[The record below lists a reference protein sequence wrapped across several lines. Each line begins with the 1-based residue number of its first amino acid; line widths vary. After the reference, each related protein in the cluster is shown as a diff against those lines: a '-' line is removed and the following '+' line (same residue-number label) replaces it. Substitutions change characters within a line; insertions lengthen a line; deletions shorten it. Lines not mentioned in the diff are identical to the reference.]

1 MANET
6 LEQLGNALE
15 AAQQKIGAVAEEV
28 SEQAYNELVA
38 IRREKLRGLQEAG
51 NDPFELTS
59 YPQADFAAEVKES
72 FVDVPEGEQGRS
84 VCMAGRMMSKRVMGK
99 ASFADLR
106 DTTGNIQLYVRR
118 DDVGVEEYQ
127 EQEPAASAR
136 KIPRPEGPR
145 GAVPPALCGPDRQP
159 GGAQDV

>member
-51 NDPFELTS
+51 NDPLS
-59 YPQADFAAEVKES
+59 
-72 FVDVPEGEQGRS
+72 
-84 VCMAGRMMSKRVMGK
+84 
-99 ASFADLR
+99 
-106 DTTGNIQLYVRR
+106 
-118 DDVGVEEYQ
+118 
-127 EQEPAASAR
+127 
-136 KIPRPEGPR
+136 
-145 GAVPPALCGPDRQP
+145 
-159 GGAQDV
+159 

>member
-84 VCMAGRMMSKRVMGK
+84 VCMAGHHG
-99 ASFADLR
+99 
-106 DTTGNIQLYVRR
+106 QH
-118 DDVGVEEYQ
+118 
-127 EQEPAASAR
+127 
-136 KIPRPEGPR
+136 
-145 GAVPPALCGPDRQP
+145 PALCPP
-159 GGAQDV
+159 GRRGCGGVSGVQEI

>member
-106 DTTGNIQLYVRR
+106 DTHGRH
-118 DDVGVEEYQ
+118 
-127 EQEPAASAR
+127 
-136 KIPRPEGPR
+136 
-145 GAVPPALCGPDRQP
+145 PALCPPGRRGCGGRIRRSRNLISAISSASEGFVFRTKMGEIQRACHRDRRC
-159 GGAQDV
+159 

>member
-51 NDPFELTS
+51 NDPLILLLTTPKNIFLCENLNLS
-59 YPQADFAAEVKES
+59 
-72 FVDVPEGEQGRS
+72 
-84 VCMAGRMMSKRVMGK
+84 MS
-99 ASFADLR
+99 
-106 DTTGNIQLYVRR
+106 
-118 DDVGVEEYQ
+118 
-127 EQEPAASAR
+127 
-136 KIPRPEGPR
+136 
-145 GAVPPALCGPDRQP
+145 
-159 GGAQDV
+159 

>member
-84 VCMAGRMMSKRVMGK
+84 VSA
-99 ASFADLR
+99 A
-106 DTTGNIQLYVRR
+106 TTR
-118 DDVGVEEYQ
+118 
-127 EQEPAASAR
+127 
-136 KIPRPEGPR
+136 PRCWTR
-145 GAVPPALCGPDRQP
+145 IS
-159 GGAQDV
+159 

>member
-84 VCMAGRMMSKRVMGK
+84 VCMAGRMMSKRIMGK
-99 ASFADLR
+99 ASFSDLSAG
-106 DTTGNIQLYVRR
+106 TTWVWRSIRRSRNLISAISSASEALCSVRR
-118 DDVGVEEYQ
+118 W
-127 EQEPAASAR
+127 AKSACMS
-136 KIPRPEGPR
+136 PRSY
-145 GAVPPALCGPDRQP
+145 C
-159 GGAQDV
+159 

>member
-59 YPQADFAAEVKES
+59 YPGFCRR
-72 FVDVPEGEQGRS
+72 GER
-84 VCMAGRMMSKRVMGK
+84 
-99 ASFADLR
+99 
-106 DTTGNIQLYVRR
+106 
-118 DDVGVEEYQ
+118 E
-127 EQEPAASAR
+127 
-136 KIPRPEGPR
+136 
-145 GAVPPALCGPDRQP
+145 LCGRAR
-159 GGAQDV
+159 G